1 MRGRTAPT
9 ECTMAR
15 LARTPPGRSLTA
27 AATTDMDH
35 QSYEQSL
42 EWRRK
47 GATLSDKNACRE
59 FGLTQDEIYDAIDT
73 GALQYRQA
81 AMHGNPWLRLLRQ
94 RTAVPR
100 RADAH

>member
-1 MRGRTAPT
+1 MAAIPLGSSTKDIVRRG
-9 ECTMAR
+9 
-15 LARTPPGRSLTA
+15 
-27 AATTDMDH
+27 
-35 QSYEQSL
+35 YESQ
-42 EWRRK
+42 R
-47 GATLSDKNACRE
+47 GATISRPRPRE